1 MSKESTTVPQEVIEN
16 QRPETKT
23 SEPELTPEAQQISTV
38 LNAVKE
44 NPNLVNDPEVAKIV
58 EMANG
63 TPVMKEQET
72 PVSDKSPESPFVD
85 KAQPPTETPDNQ
97 EVEESVFL
105 GKAEEKGSE
114 PTPSNL
120 DEVYKRINK
129 KYSISTDNGVDKFF
143 NSVDTWRKQAQQSS
157 KTERELNDIR
167 KSFEGMPQPLFNAFE
182 TWTSG
187 GDWNSQIG
195 KEDKYID
202 YSKPFDNHNQNIIL
216 KNYFEDEYTSEDLS
230 DMDSTMKNKLVNL
243 AKKQYKIEQQSY
255 EGELT
260 RLQNVRKSEEDK
272 VVASVDK
279 SVNTLVESFPEFNN
293 TALTEIRQALLRNQ
307 VDALF
312 KTRDGNYSEDAA
324 KMLAFALYGDAEN
337 KRLMKIAKRRGESEA
352 TERLVTRGS
361 DTPSVT
367 GTQTNQPVGVNQVV
381 KMLDGLFPK
390 STY

>member
-58 EMANG
+58 ELANKAPITNG
-63 TPVMKEQET
+63 KET
-72 PVSDKSPESPFVD
+72 PIPSKSPESPFVD
-85 KAQPPTETPDNQ
+85 KSQSPIETPDNQ

-105 GKAEEKGSE
+105 GKTEDKGSE
-114 PTPSNL
+114 PVPSNL

-129 KYSISTDNGVDKFF
+129 KYSINTDNGVDKFF

-157 KTERELNDIR
+157 QTERELNDIR

-182 TWTSG
+182 TWTNG

-202 YSKPFDNHNQNIIL
+202 YSKPFDNHNQNIVL
-216 KNYFEDEYTSEDLS
+216 KNYFGDEYTSEDLS
-230 DMDSTMKNKLVNL
+230 DMDSPMKNKLVNL

-260 RLQNVRKSEEDK
+260 RLQNVRQSEEDK
-272 VVASVDK
+272 VLASVDK

-293 TALTEIRQALLRNQ
+293 TALTEIRQALLSNQ

-337 KRLMKIAKRRGESEA
+337 QRLMKIAKRHGESEA
-352 TERLVTRGS
+352 TERLVTRGA

-367 GTQTNQPVGVNQVV
+367 GTQTTQPEGVNQVV
-381 KMLDGLFPK
+381 KMFDGLFPK